1 MTTHTATTTTAATTE
16 AVRRPPNTLCLF
28 SPSDAEAHGRT
39 PALSTNHSSASSSTN
54 SLRREDTCGA
64 AAAAA
69 AAPELPEDSWPLAVE
84 ALAQRLW
91 DCGRDALGGRPQQ
104 QQQQQQPK
112 PLSTAT
118 TALSQLEYDAEE
130 TLHTP
135 TTAAEATGEAA
146 EELLCDG
153 PYVRIEHWSRTGESE
168 KHERLVDRDN
178 IGQSPRPAQRVCCR
192 GKLEGSSRPNDQ
204 SDDYSRQQ
212 QQRSHGKTPTPP
224 LSAHNYH
231 HRPMDNPFKTMLKQ
245 PSVHIHGQ
253 KAPYILTPYKSMPPS
268 YDQQQQQPADLSD

>member
-1 MTTHTATTTTAATTE
+1 MTTHTATTTATTTG

-64 AAAAA
+64 AAA
-69 AAPELPEDSWPLAVE
+69 PELPEDSWPLAVE

-104 QQQQQQPK
+104 QQQQQQQPK
-112 PLSTAT
+112 PLSTAP
-118 TALSQLEYDAEE
+118 TALSQLDCDAEE

-135 TTAAEATGEAA
+135 TTAAEAAGEAA

-153 PYVRIEHWSRTGESE
+153 PYVRIELWSRTGESE

-178 IGQSPRPAQRVCCR
+178 IGQSPRPAQW
-192 GKLEGSSRPNDQ
+192 
-204 SDDYSRQQ
+204 
-212 QQRSHGKTPTPP
+212 
-224 LSAHNYH
+224 
-231 HRPMDNPFKTMLKQ
+231 
-245 PSVHIHGQ
+245 
-253 KAPYILTPYKSMPPS
+253 
-268 YDQQQQQPADLSD
+268 